1 MQKHLIGY
9 RLNNSSP
16 TLGLTVFQSE
26 SSLSK
31 EKKKSQNVSVFI
43 KYYKQLRY
51 FCVKFLIVV
60 SQLFLSLAYAS
71 CFIRKKM

>member
-1 MQKHLIGY
+1 MQKHLIAY

-31 EKKKSQNVSVFI
+31 EKKITECVSL
-43 KYYKQLRY
+43 YKILQTTEI
-51 FCVKFLIVV
+51 FL
-60 SQLFLSLAYAS
+60 
-71 CFIRKKM
+71 